1 MIFVERSLSMM
12 SVTIKDLNG
21 YLFRM
26 KKVLDHGFVELVD
39 HMPQQNLDKAIVD
52 GARVSYQTGTTTT
65 RGDRGLIR
73 YLVRNWHTS
82 PLELVVFK
90 FRIKAPLYIARQWL
104 RHRTESVNEMSA
116 RYSIVD
122 EEYYEP
128 EVLRKQSE
136 INHQGSEG
144 VVEVDDKLAKVIST
158 QYKNAFIL
166 YQHLLDTGVCREQAR
181 GVLPQSTY
189 TSFVWKMDLHNLMHF
204 LQLRM
209 DHHAQKEIRDYAT
222 AIYELVQPL
231 VPHSMEAFM
240 DFRVNAMQLTGPE
253 IEAIASG
260 KEIESP
266 GERRE
271 FEEKLKRLKLNIDTK

>member
-1 MIFVERSLSMM
+1 
-12 SVTIKDLNG
+12 
-21 YLFRM
+21 M

-39 HMPQQNLDKAIVD
+39 HMPQENLDKAIVD
-52 GARVSYQTGTTTT
+52 GARVSYQTGTKTT

-73 YLVRNWHTS
+73 YLIRNWHTS

-104 RHRTESVNEMSA
+104 RHRTASVNEMSA

-128 EVLRKQSE
+128 EVLRGQSAV
-136 INHQGSEG
+136 NHQGSEG
-144 VVEVDDKLAKVIST
+144 VVELDDELNQSLSD
-158 QYKNAFIL
+158 QYKQAFKL
-166 YQHLLDTGVCREQAR
+166 YEQLLEKGVCREQAR

-231 VPHSMEAFM
+231 VPLSMEAFM

-253 IEAIASG
+253 IEAISNGTA
-260 KEIESP
+260 IESP
-266 GERRE
+266 GENRE
-271 FEEKLKRLKLNIDTK
+271 FQEKLKRLKLNVDTK

>member
-1 MIFVERSLSMM
+1 
-12 SVTIKDLNG
+12 
-21 YLFRM
+21 M

-39 HMPQQNLDKAIVD
+39 HMPQENLDKAIVD
-52 GARVSYQTGTTTT
+52 GARVSYQTGTKTT

-90 FRIKAPLYIARQWL
+90 FRIKAPIYIARQWL
-104 RHRTESVNEMSA
+104 RHRTASVNEMSA

-128 EVLRKQSE
+128 EVMRGQSAV
-136 INHQGSEG
+136 NHQGSEG
-144 VVEVDDKLAKVIST
+144 VVDVGEEMSAAVSE
-158 QYKNAFIL
+158 QYKSAFKL
-166 YQHLLDTGVCREQAR
+166 YQQLLDKGVCREQAR

-209 DHHAQKEIRDYAT
+209 DHHAQKEIRDYGR
-222 AIYELVQPL
+222 AIFELIQPL
-231 VPHSMEAFM
+231 VPLTMEAFM
-240 DFRVNAMQLTGPE
+240 DFRVYAMQLTGPE
-253 IEAIASG
+253 IAAIADG
-260 KEIESP
+260 VEIESP

-271 FEEKLKRLKLNIDTK
+271 FQEKLKRLKIKCP

>member
-104 RHRTESVNEMSA
+104 RHRTASVNEMSA

-253 IEAIASG
+253 IEALNSG

-271 FEEKLKRLKLNIDTK
+271 FEEKLKRLKLNVPT

>member
-1 MIFVERSLSMM
+1 
-12 SVTIKDLNG
+12 
-21 YLFRM
+21 M
-26 KKVLDHGFVELVD
+26 KKVLDRGFVELVD
-39 HMPQQNLDKAIVD
+39 HMPLENLDKAIVD
-52 GARVSYQTGTTTT
+52 GARVSYQTGTKTT

-104 RHRTESVNEMSA
+104 RHRTASVNEMSA

-128 EVLRKQSE
+128 DILRGQSE
-136 INHQGSEG
+136 INHQGSDG
-144 VVEVDDKLAKVIST
+144 VVDIGDALSETLSQ
-158 QYKNAFIL
+158 QYKNAFKV
-166 YQHLLDTGVCREQAR
+166 YEELLEKGVCREQAR

-209 DHHAQKEIRDYAT
+209 DHHAQKEIREYAT
-222 AIYELVQPL
+222 AIYELIQPL
-231 VPHSMEAFM
+231 VPLSMEAFL

-253 IEAIASG
+253 IEALSTG
-260 KEIESP
+260 KVIESP

-271 FEEKLKRLKLNIDTK
+271 FEEKLTRLKIKCP

>member
-104 RHRTESVNEMSA
+104 RHRTASVNEMSA

-271 FEEKLKRLKLNIDTK
+271 FEEKLKRLKLNVPT

>member
-1 MIFVERSLSMM
+1 
-12 SVTIKDLNG
+12 
-21 YLFRM
+21 M

-104 RHRTESVNEMSA
+104 RHRTASVNEMSA

-136 INHQGSEG
+136 INHQDQN
-144 VVEVDDKLAKVIST
+144 V
-158 QYKNAFIL
+158 
-166 YQHLLDTGVCREQAR
+166 
-181 GVLPQSTY
+181 
-189 TSFVWKMDLHNLMHF
+189 
-204 LQLRM
+204 
-209 DHHAQKEIRDYAT
+209 
-222 AIYELVQPL
+222 
-231 VPHSMEAFM
+231 
-240 DFRVNAMQLTGPE
+240 
-253 IEAIASG
+253 
-260 KEIESP
+260 
-266 GERRE
+266 
-271 FEEKLKRLKLNIDTK
+271 